1 MRILTLLATL
11 ILALPALAESD
22 TDYVVIAV
30 NTNAM
35 TQGQLNGLNT
45 FLGEHYPSNML
56 AKTWHQR
63 RPRIAPAFVD
73 YTDGT
78 NAWRVNCFTVSDLEK
93 TRIRR
98 TFNPDGTE
106 DVSKRKTHGRKVTD
120 IRIANIK
127 APYNGDQLKIE
138 RVARGQQHAKL
149 EEWALTPVES
159 TE

>member
-11 ILALPALAESD
+11 LLAIPALAESD
-22 TDYVVIAV
+22 TDYVMIAV

-78 NAWRVNCFTVSDLEK
+78 NAWRVNCFTVRDLEK
-93 TRIRR
+93 VRYTR
-98 TFNPDGTE
+98 TYNEDGTE
-106 DVSKRKTHGRKVTD
+106 NVPARITHGRKVTD
-120 IRIANIK
+120 IRIAHIK

-149 EEWALTPVES
+149 EEWALTPVE

>member
-1 MRILTLLATL
+1 MRILTLLAAL
-11 ILALPALAESD
+11 LLAIPALAESD
-22 TDYVVIAV
+22 TDYVLVAV

-35 TQGQLNGLNT
+35 TQGQINGLNT

-63 RPRIAPAFVD
+63 RPRIAPQFVD

-93 TRIRR
+93 VRYTR
-98 TFNPDGTE
+98 TFNEDGTE
-106 DVSKRKTHGRKVTD
+106 NIPARVTHGRKVTD
-120 IRIANIK
+120 IRIANIR

-149 EEWALTPVES
+149 EEWALTP
-159 TE
+159 TETE

>member
-1 MRILTLLATL
+1 MRILTLLAAL
-11 ILALPALAESD
+11 LLAIPALAESD
-22 TDYVVIAV
+22 TDYVLVAV

-35 TQGQLNGLNT
+35 TQGQINGLNT

-63 RPRIAPAFVD
+63 RPRIAPQFVD

-93 TRIRR
+93 VRYTR
-98 TFNPDGTE
+98 TFNEDGTE
-106 DVSKRKTHGRKVTD
+106 NIPARVTHGRKVTD
-120 IRIANIK
+120 IRIAKIR

-149 EEWALTPVES
+149 EEWALTP
-159 TE
+159 TETE